1 MGAVAEMRLQGR
13 QSPVRKSQSSFLW
26 LTLDSSLRSLA
37 SVQPALS
44 VPNTGDVYSNVH
56 HLESS
61 PLFIIRSGIE
71 ASVSGTLT
79 KQCIHGQ
86 VSQSREAEIII
97 ILVIC
102 ECSLGAR
109 HHWQCWTCTY
119 SLHPPF
125 DPKRQVVVLVPLY
138 R

>member
-37 SVQPALS
+37 SVQPAIS

-79 KQCIHGQ
+79 KQCPNP
-86 VSQSREAEIII
+86 REAEIII

-125 DPKRQVVVLVPLY
+125 DPKRQVVVLVPPY